1 MKYTPLFSFIGSSGS
16 GKTTF
21 IEKLIGELKNRGVK
35 LGVIKHDAHKFEIDK
50 PGKDSYRFKQAGA
63 DIVAISS
70 AEKMAIVKS
79 FTLAEETLEEIVV
92 NYFKDVDLVITE
104 GYKQSSIPKIE
115 IFRECVGKPFLS
127 ENKSELIGVITD
139 AENMPR
145 KDVRIF
151 GLDDVNKVAEYLL
164 ENGDFNLPEIEISGM
179 DNGLLLKSLER
190 FLMSF
195 RFLKK
200 FKKIKVNI
208 EIEG

>member
-21 IEKLIGELKNRGVK
+21 IEKLIKELKNRGVK

-50 PGKDSYRFKQAGA
+50 PGKDSYRFKHAGA

-70 AEKMAIVKS
+70 SEKVAIVKS
-79 FTLAEETLEEIVV
+79 FTSKEETLEEIVL
-92 NYFKDVDLVITE
+92 NYFKDVDLIITE
-104 GYKQSSIPKIE
+104 GYKESSIPKIE

-127 ENKSELIGVITD
+127 ENKSELIGIISDT
-139 AENMPR
+139 ENIPR
-145 KDVRIF
+145 KDVKIF
-151 GLDDVNKVAEYLL
+151 GLDDVYDVAEYLL
-164 ENGDFNLPEIEISGM
+164 KNSDFHVPKIEISGIG
-179 DNGLLLKSLER
+179 NGLLLKSLER
-190 FLMSF
+190 FLISY

-208 EIEG
+208 EIEE

>member
-50 PGKDSYRFKQAGA
+50 PGKDSYRFKHAGA

-79 FTLAEETLEEIVV
+79 FTSTEETLEEIVV
-92 NYFKDVDLVITE
+92 NYFKDVDLIITE

-127 ENKSELIGVITD
+127 EDKTELIGVITD
-139 AENMPR
+139 TENIPR
-145 KDVRIF
+145 KDVKIF
-151 GLDDVNKVAEYLL
+151 GFDDICGVAEYLL
-164 ENGDFNLPEIEISGM
+164 KNGDFHLPEIEISGM

-190 FLMSF
+190 FMMSF

-200 FKKIKVNI
+200 FRKIKVNI
-208 EIEG
+208 EIEE

>member
-1 MKYTPLFSFIGSSGS
+1 MAYTPLFSFIGSSGS

-21 IEKLIGELKNRGVK
+21 IEKLIAELKNRGVK

-79 FTLAEETLEEIVV
+79 FTLAEETLEEIVL
-92 NYFKDVDLVITE
+92 NYFKDVDMVITE

-115 IFRECVGKPFLS
+115 VFRECVGKPFLS

-139 AENMPR
+139 TENIPR

-151 GLDDVNKVAEYLL
+151 GLDEVSDVAEYLVK
-164 ENGDFNLPEIEISGM
+164 NADFSLPEIEISGI
-179 DNGLLLKSLER
+179 DSSLLVKSLER